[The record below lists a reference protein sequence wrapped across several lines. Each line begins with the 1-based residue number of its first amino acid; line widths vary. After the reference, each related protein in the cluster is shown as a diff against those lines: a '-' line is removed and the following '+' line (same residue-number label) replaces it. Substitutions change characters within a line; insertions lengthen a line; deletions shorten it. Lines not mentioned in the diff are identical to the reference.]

1 MGGGSDLLNLHAASG
16 AIGHV
21 SIFFC
26 FYIVHVSLILSLLL
40 ALLSLFSFSLG
51 DDTKLSTRADVSSI
65 QGLQGY
71 TLFFLFLLKKH
82 KEANLMSI
90 HNLCFEQKYEKYQ
103 NCYLK
108 IFSFDDEIF
117 NIFE

>member
-1 MGGGSDLLNLHAASG
+1 MQQVVELGML
-16 AIGHV
+16 V
-21 SIFFC
+21 FFFC

-51 DDTKLSTRADVSSI
+51 DTKLSTRADVSSI

-82 KEANLMSI
+82 SEADLMRT

-108 IFSFDDEIF
+108 IFSFDDEMF